1 MLQARRAL
9 VSVSD
14 KTGVA
19 EFAKGLNDLGIEVI
33 STGGTLRHLREGGVE
48 AMAVADVTGSPE
60 ILEGRVKTLHPKIH
74 GGILAD
80 RSKPAHLEELEQQ
93 GIVPIDIVA
102 VNLYPFQQTVA
113 REGATPLEIIE
124 NIDIGGPCM
133 ARAAAKNHAGVAVV
147 VDPSDYPTVLGA
159 LREGDLVVPES
170 LRQRLALKAFGHTQ
184 AYDAAITAWL
194 ESQGH

>member
-14 KTGVA
+14 KTGIVD
-19 EFAKGLNDLGIEVI
+19 FAKGLSALGIEIV
-33 STGGTLRHLREGGVE
+33 STGGTLRHLRAGGVG

-60 ILEGRVKTLHPKIH
+60 ILDGRVKTLHPKIH

-80 RSKPAHLEELEQQ
+80 RSKAAHLEELEFQ

-113 REGATPLEIIE
+113 REGATPEEIIE
-124 NIDIGGPCM
+124 QIDIGGPCM
-133 ARAAAKNHAGVAVV
+133 TRAAAKNHRSVAVV
-147 VDPSDYPTVLGA
+147 VDPDDYTTVLDA
-159 LREGDLVVPES
+159 LRDGNGVVDEDL
-170 LRQRLALKAFGHTQ
+170 RKRLALKAFRHTQ
-184 AYDAAITAWL
+184 TYDTAIAEWL
-194 ESQGH
+194 ATLD